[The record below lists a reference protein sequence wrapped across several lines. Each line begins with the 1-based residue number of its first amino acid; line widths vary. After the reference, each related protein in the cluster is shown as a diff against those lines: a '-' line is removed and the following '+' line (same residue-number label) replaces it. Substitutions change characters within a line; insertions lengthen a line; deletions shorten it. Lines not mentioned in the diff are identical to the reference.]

1 MSISVLVL
9 GESGTGKTTSI
20 RNFKP
25 ADTLLIQSI
34 RKPLPFKSHDWKP
47 IGNGKDGNIFVTDR
61 AEQIQTA
68 IQKTRRK
75 VIIIDDLQYIMSN
88 EFMRRS
94 EEKGFDKFTDI
105 GRHTWDIITTA
116 NNLPDDVRV
125 YVLGHTQAD
134 DFGRVKVKTIGK
146 LLDEKIV
153 IEGMFSIVLR
163 TSVQDGR
170 YLFSTR
176 NNGSDTV
183 KTPIGLFDSDFID
196 NDLSAIDA
204 AIVEYY
210 QPKAAA

>member
-1 MSISVLVL
+1 MSISTLIL

-20 RNFKP
+20 RNFEP
-25 ADTLLIQSI
+25 LETLLIQAI
-34 RKPLPFKSHDWKP
+34 RKPLPFKSHDWKLV
-47 IGNGKDGNIFVTDR
+47 GEGKDGNILVTDR
-61 AEQIQTA
+61 AEQIQA
-68 IQKTRRK
+68 AMLKTRRK
-75 VIIIDDLQYIMSN
+75 VIVIDDLQYIMSN

-94 EEKGFDKFTDI
+94 DEKGFEKFTDI
-105 GRHTWDIITTA
+105 GRHAWDILTTA
-116 NNLPDDVRV
+116 NNLPSDVRV
-125 YVLGHTQAD
+125 YVLGHTQSD

-196 NDLSAIDA
+196 NDLASIDT

-210 QPKAAA
+210 QPRAAA